1 MSDLLAERFGL
12 KLVLR
17 RKESSRSEDYD
28 KVASLN
34 WGDVKP
40 GSSKFRNADSQLPLT
55 TKPLVGPL
63 PSHQVSKEFAS
74 YRPVACNV
82 IKSKRKKKTTAA
94 KKEQFKDSKLFKVC
108 QARGNSDERKESK
121 GEDVAIV
128 MKMGREQSG
137 EEKRKRKLK
146 QKREEAKG
154 GNKKYLHLQ
163 AFVEKRRQR
172 RQEREEERRREEIS
186 TIDLDAKVRINSML
200 QELPISKRILYH

>member
-74 YRPVACNV
+74 YRPVVCNV

-94 KKEQFKDSKLFKVC
+94 KKEQFKDRKLFKVC

-121 GEDVAIV
+121 GEDVAIL

-137 EEKRKRKLK
+137 EEERKRKLK